1 MDRESVRSS
10 NICRPWSELI
20 EDASTR
26 QLCGTRVSG
35 LRSGEVLVSR
45 SFDVEMAGS
54 EDTGLLALIKAA
66 QDGDI

>member
-10 NICRPWSELI
+10 NICRPWSALI

-26 QLCGTRVSG
+26 QLCGTWVSG

-54 EDTGLLALIKAA
+54 EDTGLLGLIKAA